1 MSRVPLPEVPNRLPD
16 VESERRLNEI
26 RRTAAQ
32 SGMVT
37 AKGVTPV
44 GAPFP
49 QASPETGYYGVP
61 LLKEPQWTKEV
72 PLYFFVGG
80 AAGAA
85 AVIASAAHLFTQ
97 DDDLVHSARWVAAAG
112 GILSPALLTLDL
124 GRPSRFLN
132 MLRVFKLQSPMSVG
146 AWTLTAFSSFSAAAA
161 FANAIRQKLDSTPVY
176 VLENIA
182 GALATA
188 TGLVMASYT
197 GVLIGATTIPV
208 WNNNIETLPPH
219 FAASGMNSAVS
230 ILELLG
236 HENSRS
242 LNLLGMAAAGYES
255 LEGLMLE
262 TKRTRI
268 NEPLRKGKSGW
279 IVRLG
284 GVLSGPLPLALRIAY
299 AITGNKKL
307 RRAASWSSIAGSLL
321 TRFGWVQAGH
331 ASAKDHRIPLELPE
345 SVPKVGMSS
354 HELADMHMK
363 MA

>member
-1 MSRVPLPEVPNRLPD
+1 MSRVPLPELPNRIPD
-16 VESERRLNEI
+16 FESERRLNEI
-26 RRTAAQ
+26 RRTASQ
-32 SGMVT
+32 SGVVT
-37 AKGVTPV
+37 ATGITPT

-49 QASPETGYYGVP
+49 KASPETGYYGVP

-85 AVIASAAHLFTQ
+85 AVIASSANLFTQ
-97 DDDLVHSARWVAAAG
+97 DDDLVRSARWVAAAG
-112 GILSPALLTLDL
+112 GMLSGALLTLDL

-132 MLRVFKLQSPMSVG
+132 MLRVFKPQSPMSVG
-146 AWTLTAFSSFSAAAA
+146 AWTLTAFSGFSAAAA
-161 FANAIRQKLDSTPVY
+161 FANAMRQKLDATPVF

-182 GALATA
+182 GVLATA

-208 WNNNIETLPPH
+208 WNNNIGTLPQH

-230 ILELLG
+230 VLELLG

-242 LNLLGMAAAGYES
+242 LNFLGIAAAGYETF
-255 LEGLMLE
+255 EGLMLE

-268 NEPLRKGKSGW
+268 NDPLRKGKSGW

-284 GVLSGPLPLALRIAY
+284 GLLSGPVPLALRIAY
-299 AITGNKKL
+299 AVSGNKKL
-307 RRAASWSSIAGSLL
+307 RRAAAYSSIAGSLL

-331 ASAKDHRIPLELPE
+331 ASAKDHRIPLELAE
-345 SVPKVGMSS
+345 SIPKVGKST
-354 HELADMHMK
+354 HELAARQIK
-363 MA
+363 TA

>member
-49 QASPETGYYGVP
+49 QASPETGYYGVS

-197 GVLIGATTIPV
+197 GVLIGATTIAV

-284 GVLSGPLPLALRIAY
+284 GVLSGPLPLSHCL
-299 AITGNKKL
+299 
-307 RRAASWSSIAGSLL
+307 
-321 TRFGWVQAGH
+321 
-331 ASAKDHRIPLELPE
+331 IP
-345 SVPKVGMSS
+345 
-354 HELADMHMK
+354 
-363 MA
+363 